1 MPARGPRLPLAFLVV
16 ALALPGCAT
25 PYFMGK
31 APATLPPLSIDIAA
45 SEVSSEI
52 GDAEEHRAQIAEF
65 LESVSA
71 RGDAPRRPARFR
83 AKVRGETAYGH
94 LLLSTFTYC
103 FAYLGVLYNCTYTSL
118 DRSVELEL
126 EVDGKRYSG
135 SGWANRFSS
144 VWFNGGGY
152 HSLKEATEIAVRRG
166 LETGAFRAPNALEG
180 DAP

>member
-1 MPARGPRLPLAFLVV
+1 
-16 ALALPGCAT
+16 
-25 PYFMGK
+25 MGK
-31 APATLPPLSIDIAA
+31 APHALPPLSIDVAA
-45 SEVSSEI
+45 SEVTSEI
-52 GDAEEHRAQIAEF
+52 GDADEHRAQIAEF
-65 LESVSA
+65 LENVSA
-71 RGDAPRRPARFR
+71 RGDTPRRPARFR

-94 LLLSTFTYC
+94 LLLSSFTYC
-103 FAYLGVLYNCTYTSL
+103 LSYIGVLYNCTYTSL

-144 VWFNGGGY
+144 AWFNASGY

-166 LETGAFRAPNALEG
+166 LETGAYRAPTTPEG

>member
-1 MPARGPRLPLAFLVV
+1 MRACGPRLPLASLVC

-31 APATLPPLSIDIAA
+31 APAALPPLSIDVAA

-52 GDAEEHRAQIAEF
+52 GDAEEHRGRIAEF
-65 LESVSA
+65 LESLSA
-71 RGDAPRRPARFR
+71 RGDLPRRPARFR
-83 AKVRGETAYGH
+83 AKVRGETSYGH
-94 LLLSTFTYC
+94 LLLSSFTYC
-103 FAYLGVLYNCTYTSL
+103 LAYMGALYNCTYTNL
-118 DRSVELEL
+118 DRSIEIEL
-126 EVDGKRYSG
+126 EVDGKRYTG

-144 VWFNGGGY
+144 VWFNVDGY

-166 LETGAFRAPNALEG
+166 LEAGPYRAPNGLEG